1 MEQSSSKFQLRIRKQ
16 FDSFCKKVLRNEMLN
31 YEKAKKR
38 RQENEVLF
46 SEMTMT
52 EMEELLVTDKYME
65 DIECFQVLDYDIE
78 IRDELLGEAL
88 KNLPDK
94 KRDVILMSF
103 FLNLPDGEIAKA
115 MNLVRS
121 TVNYHK
127 SSSIEKLRKMM
138 EEIKNVKEK

>member
-1 MEQSSSKFQLRIRKQ
+1 M
-16 FDSFCKKVLRNEMLN
+16 VN
-31 YEKAKKR
+31 YEIAKKR

-52 EMEELLVTDKYME
+52 EMEKLIVMDKHME
-65 DIECFQVLDYDIE
+65 DIERFQVLDYDIE

-94 KRDVILMSF
+94 KREVILMSYF
-103 FLNLPDGEIAKA
+103 MNLPDGEIVRE

>member
-1 MEQSSSKFQLRIRKQ
+1 
-16 FDSFCKKVLRNEMLN
+16 VLRNEMVN
-31 YEKAKKR
+31 YEIAKKR

-52 EMEELLVTDKYME
+52 EMEKLIVMDKHME
-65 DIECFQVLDYDIE
+65 DIERFQVLDYDIE

-94 KRDVILMSF
+94 KREVILMSY
-103 FLNLPDGEIAKA
+103 FLNFPDGEIARE

-127 SSSIEKLRKMM
+127 SSSIEILRKMM
-138 EEIKNVKEK
+138 EDKKDVREE

>member
-1 MEQSSSKFQLRIRKQ
+1 MEQSSSKFELRIRKQ
-16 FDSFCKKVLRNEMLN
+16 FDSFCKKVLRNEMIN
-31 YEKAKKR
+31 YEIAKKR

-46 SEMTMT
+46 SEMTMA
-52 EMEELLVTDKYME
+52 EMEKLIVMDKHME
-65 DIECFQVLDYDIE
+65 DIERFRVLDYDIE

-94 KRDVILMSF
+94 KREVILMSY
-103 FLNLPDGEIAKA
+103 FLNFPDGEIARE

-127 SSSIEKLRKMM
+127 SSSIEILRKMM
-138 EEIKNVKEK
+138 EDKKDVREE

>member
-1 MEQSSSKFQLRIRKQ
+1 MEQSSSEFELRIRKQ
-16 FDSFCKKVLRNEMLN
+16 FDSFCKKVLRNEMVN
-31 YEKAKKR
+31 YEIAKKR

-52 EMEELLVTDKYME
+52 EMEKLIVMDKHME
-65 DIECFQVLDYDIE
+65 DIERFQVLDYDIE

-94 KRDVILMSF
+94 KREVILMSY
-103 FLNLPDGEIAKA
+103 FLNLPDGEIARE

-127 SSSIEKLRKMM
+127 SSSIEILRKMM
-138 EEIKNVKEK
+138 EDKKDVREE

>member
-1 MEQSSSKFQLRIRKQ
+1 M
-16 FDSFCKKVLRNEMLN
+16 VN
-31 YEKAKKR
+31 YEIAKKR

-52 EMEELLVTDKYME
+52 EMEKLIITDKYMV
-65 DIECFQVLDYDIE
+65 DMECFRVLNYDIE

-94 KRDVILMSF
+94 KREVILMSY
-103 FLNLPDGEIAKA
+103 FLNLPDSEIARE

-127 SSSIEKLRKMM
+127 SSSIEILRKMM
-138 EEIKNVKEK
+138 EDIKDVREE